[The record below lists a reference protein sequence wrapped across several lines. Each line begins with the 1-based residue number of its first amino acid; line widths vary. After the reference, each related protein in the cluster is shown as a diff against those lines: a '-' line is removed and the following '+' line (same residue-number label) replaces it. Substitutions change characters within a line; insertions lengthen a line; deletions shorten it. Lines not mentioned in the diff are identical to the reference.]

1 MRPYLCTLMPLLPL
15 ADSSPFLSLMLSQVC
30 GCRRPTRTSS
40 ARRTWLASSS
50 AVSRSPF
57 TPVRFLSLSL
67 SHQASLPLRSC
78 THTTLLLQA
87 SYFARPTPTHEPGA
101 PAPLLLL
108 PQLLGADLAPAPA
121 CSLVYG
127 YMNRTYIYGL
137 DCWTSASSLSLPS
150 LLASKTLSMTDG
162 PGPGCSS

>member
-1 MRPYLCTLMPLLPL
+1 MRLPPTYKNELGETHMARVIKRGEPL
-15 ADSSPFLSLMLSQVC
+15 AIYAGAF
-30 GCRRPTRTSS
+30 
-40 ARRTWLASSS
+40 
-50 AVSRSPF
+50 
-57 TPVRFLSLSL
+57 SLSL
-67 SHQASLPLRSC
+67 THQASLPLRSC
-78 THTTLLLQA
+78 THTTLLLQV

-101 PAPLLLL
+101 HAPLLLL

-137 DCWTSASSLSLPS
+137 DCWTSASSLSLLS
-150 LLASKTLSMTDG
+150 LLASKMSSMTDG